1 MLDGR
6 HCGRIRKTAF
16 PDCKARFQRSDKIA
30 IGIIDSKNKERYVQD
45 DANLWHGFKI
55 KKDGNYRIFV
65 ENYGTKQID
74 VGGYCAIN
82 PYITKEEDKKFEESN

>member
-1 MLDGR
+1 MNICATD
-6 HCGRIRKTAF
+6 IKME
-16 PDCKARFQRSDKIA
+16 
-30 IGIIDSKNKERYVQD
+30 IGNNEILKGVSIDSKNRERYVQD

-55 KKDGNYRIFV
+55 KKDGNYRIFI
-65 ENYGTKQID
+65 ENYGTKEID

>member
-1 MLDGR
+1 MYKMML
-6 HCGRIRKTAF
+6 I
-16 PDCKARFQRSDKIA
+16 
-30 IGIIDSKNKERYVQD
+30 Y
-45 DANLWHGFKI
+45 GFKI

-65 ENYGTKQID
+65 ENYGTKEID